1 MSCFQF
7 IQTCIATVTE
17 LRTEHYVMLSVH
29 PDMYATV
36 TELRTEHYVM
46 PSVHP
51 DMYATVT
58 ELRTEHYVM
67 LSVHPDCM
75 PQLLNS
81 ELNTMYAFSSS
92 RHVCHS
98 Y

>member
-1 MSCFQF
+1 MPQLLNSELKHYVMLSVHPDMY
-7 IQTCIATVTE
+7 ATVTE

-46 PSVHP
+46 
-51 DMYATVT
+51 
-58 ELRTEHYVM
+58 
-67 LSVHPDCM
+67 LSVHQTCM
-75 PQLLNS
+75 
-81 ELNTMYAFSSS
+81 
-92 RHVCHS
+92 HS